1 MTLRRIGALGDVHTE
16 DVAVERALE
25 FFARRELDAVLCVGD
40 IVDGL
45 GDVERTVSLLR
56 EGSVVCVAGN
66 HERWA
71 LSGSMRDL
79 PEATATLS
87 DDARE
92 WLAALPASRR
102 LATVAGGLLLC
113 HGVGEDDMAFLKSD
127 TKGYAL
133 QGLFE
138 LFDLMKDP
146 SIAFMLGG
154 HTHERLVRPFQ
165 DLVVLN
171 AGTLH
176 RGQSPG
182 VVELDFETREAV
194 FFDLGETI
202 EEASR
207 HSF

>member
-79 PEATATLS
+79 PEATAALS
-87 DDARE
+87 DDARD
-92 WLAALPASRR
+92 WLAALPAPRR
-102 LATVAGGLLLC
+102 LPTAPRPPLTRHTPCAS
-113 HGVGEDDMAFLKSD
+113 AR
-127 TKGYAL
+127 
-133 QGLFE
+133 
-138 LFDLMKDP
+138 P
-146 SIAFMLGG
+146 SL
-154 HTHERLVRPFQ
+154 
-165 DLVVLN
+165 
-171 AGTLH
+171 
-176 RGQSPG
+176 
-182 VVELDFETREAV
+182 
-194 FFDLGETI
+194 
-202 EEASR
+202 
-207 HSF
+207 